1 MLIAHI
7 RVYLE
12 MIKALILDIDGVIL
26 GHKEGLNFPLPTPEV
41 RGRLQNLSKQG
52 VAISLC
58 TVKAYFAVKPILQA
72 CGVEDNYHVT
82 DAGATVIHGRT
93 EQIETTNI
101 KTTAA
106 RALIEEL
113 RQQNIYTEWYSGSE
127 YFALP
132 HADRIILNGRIKL
145 LGKEAGI
152 ISEATQSDISKII
165 ALPTDEWQ
173 TSKLKEIA
181 QNYTKH
187 AALHW
192 GINPSLVPKTAAFF
206 THPLAT
212 KRTGVQK
219 LSALQKI
226 SLGNTLAMGDST
238 NDWTFME
245 LCGLVATLNNGS
257 PELKELVKAKG
268 KNGYVSALSV
278 DENGVLSAFDY
289 FEL

>member
-132 HADRIILNGRIKL
+132 HADRIILNGRTKL

>member
-1 MLIAHI
+1 
-7 RVYLE
+7 

-26 GHKEGLNFPLPTPEV
+26 GNKEGLNFPLPTPEV
-41 RGRLQNLSKQG
+41 RDRLQNLSKQG

-72 CGVEDNYHVT
+72 CGIEDNYHVT

-132 HADRIILNGRIKL
+132 HADRIILNGRTKL

-278 DENGVLSAFDY
+278 EENGVLSAFDY

>member
-1 MLIAHI
+1 
-7 RVYLE
+7 